1 MQTTQETKP
10 PVEIS
15 SRSLKRFLA
24 VAAERSELAAFL
36 ECVYTARLMRDRHP
50 GLHTILLVDPSCANF
65 AAEAGVFDEVIPL
78 AGDLVKSIRRIA
90 ADIVYVPAPDM
101 RTQLKLLFSGSIRL
115 AGGSRLGRFLR
126 FFDVHNARDV
136 AALKRGGLDLLPGV
150 VGIKFNSKS
159 VQSEQA
165 VYLSLFGEHNVSGS
179 WPVGHAA
186 RLSRLLSQ
194 IGIRTIVPLPI
205 KKFQRTFRLDLS
217 AEKDNSREFAGEIQY
232 LRKNAPEIQFV
243 DVSGFAESA
252 DLMRKSSLV
261 IAPAGPESI
270 LAGLLEKPVIT
281 LHDMQSNR
289 YQGRPELRRNGET
302 ASRMAES
309 GVLPFF
315 QKIADSMDKHLLP
328 QVEECV
334 ENCPACSHLSCVD
347 TISPERVFE
356 NVKRFLIPY

>member
-1 MQTTQETKP
+1 MQTLQEIEKQ
-10 PVEIS
+10 EAS
-15 SRSLKRFLA
+15 ARLRRFLA
-24 VAAERSELAAFL
+24 VAADPTELAVFL
-36 ECVYTARLMRDRHP
+36 ECVYTSRLMRDRHP
-50 GLHTILLVDPSCANF
+50 GLHSTLLCHPSSMGLAH
-65 AAEAGVFDEVIPL
+65 ESGVFDEIVAVESDL
-78 AGDLVKSIRRIA
+78 AKSIRRIP

-101 RTQLKLLFSGSIRL
+101 RTQLKLLFSSSIRL

-126 FFDVHNARDV
+126 FFDVHNIKDLAS
-136 AALKRGGLDLLPGV
+136 LKSRGIDILPGV
-150 VGIKFNSKS
+150 VGIKFKPTQ

-165 VYLSLFGEHNVSGS
+165 IYLSLFGEHNVSGS

-194 IGIRTIVPLPI
+194 IGIATLVPLPM
-205 KKFQRTFRLDLS
+205 KKFKRSFRLDLNL
-217 AEKDNSREFAGEIQY
+217 ANDDSREFAGEIQY
-232 LRKNAPEIQFV
+232 LRKNAPDIQFV
-243 DVSGFAESA
+243 DAPGMTESA
-252 DLMRKSSLV
+252 NLMRRSALV
-261 IAPAGPESI
+261 VAPAGPESV
-270 LAGLLEKPVIT
+270 LAGLLEKPIIT

-302 ASRMAES
+302 ANRMAES

-328 QVEECV
+328 QVEECI
-334 ENCPACSHLSCVD
+334 ENCPACTHLSCLD

>member
-1 MQTTQETKP
+1 M
-10 PVEIS
+10 
-15 SRSLKRFLA
+15 KRFLA
-24 VAAERSELAAFL
+24 VASDATGLAAFL
-36 ECVYTARLMRDRHP
+36 ECVYTAHLMRERHP
-50 GLHTILLVDPSCANF
+50 GLYTILLVHPSSAKL
-65 AAEAGVFDEVIPL
+65 AEESGVFDEVLPVGADL
-78 AGDLVKSIRRIA
+78 AKSIRTVG
-90 ADIVYVPAPDM
+90 ADIVYVPAPDL

-126 FFDVHNARDV
+126 FFDVHSSKDA
-136 AALKRGGLDLLPGV
+136 AALKRGGLDVLPGV
-150 VGIKFNSKS
+150 VGIKFKTTTI
-159 VQSEQA
+159 QGEQA

-179 WPVGHAA
+179 WPIGHAA

-194 IGIRTIVPLPI
+194 IAIKTIVPLPI
-205 KKFQRTFRLDLS
+205 KKFQRAFRLNLGND
-217 AEKDNSREFAGEIQY
+217 DNSREFAGEIQY

-243 DVSGFAESA
+243 DAQGFGSLA
-252 DLMRKSSLV
+252 DLMRKSALV
-261 IAPAGPESI
+261 VAPAGPESV
-270 LAGLLEKPVIT
+270 LAGLLEKRVIT

-328 QVEECV
+328 QVEECI